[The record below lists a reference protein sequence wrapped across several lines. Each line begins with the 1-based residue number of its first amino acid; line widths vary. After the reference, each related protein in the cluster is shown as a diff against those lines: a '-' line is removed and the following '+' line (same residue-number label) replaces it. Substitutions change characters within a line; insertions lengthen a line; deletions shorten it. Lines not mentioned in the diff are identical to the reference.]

1 MSSQCRPA
9 DSPLGTF
16 ATGTCDGKE
25 RPPCPP
31 LCPFR
36 RTNREIICI
45 TPASPSGSGPAAI
58 RLMIDKAEVTSSE
71 TKYVYTEDP
80 TIAGVEPNWTIL
92 K

>member
-1 MSSQCRPA
+1 MRARNEPALLSS
-9 DSPLGTF
+9 
-16 ATGTCDGKE
+16 
-25 RPPCPP
+25 
-31 LCPFR
+31 R

-45 TPASPSGSGPAAI
+45 TPASVSGSGPASI

-80 TIAGVEPNWTIL
+80 TITSIEPNWTIL